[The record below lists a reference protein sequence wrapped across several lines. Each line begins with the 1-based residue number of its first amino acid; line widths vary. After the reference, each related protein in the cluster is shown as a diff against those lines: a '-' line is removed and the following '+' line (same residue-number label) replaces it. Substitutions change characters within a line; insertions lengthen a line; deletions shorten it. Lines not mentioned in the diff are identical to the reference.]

1 MEEQALQ
8 QAVETFLQN
17 PTWAEYYDNAPSGAK
32 EVIALEFYGSTGQD
46 AHNDQERKDVL
57 KEVLENLDDE
67 DKAYLA
73 ENSPNP
79 NERAFYRKM
88 IDGSGASA
96 TGASGATGAAETSAS
111 GATGAAETS
120 ASGATGGESG
130 ATGATGEPQPSTG
143 ATGISETGAT
153 GETGA
158 ANIDL
163 GAFGASGASTTEP
176 VQSTGASGA
185 VNNATA

>member
-111 GATGAAETS
+111 GATG
-120 ASGATGGESG
+120 GESG

-163 GAFGASGASTTEP
+163 GAYGASGASTTEP

>member
-32 EVIALEFYGSTGQD
+32 EVIALEFYGSSSQD
-46 AHNDQERKDVL
+46 AHNDKERKDVL
-57 KEVLENLDDE
+57 KEVIENLDDE
-67 DKAYLA
+67 DKEYIA

-88 IDGSGASA
+88 IDGRGAGA
-96 TGASGATGAAETSAS
+96 TGASGATGATGEANIDI
-111 GATGAAETS
+111 GATGAS
-120 ASGATGGESG
+120 GVAS
-130 ATGATGEPQPSTG
+130 P
-143 ATGISETGAT
+143 
-153 GETGA
+153 
-158 ANIDL
+158 
-163 GAFGASGASTTEP
+163 EP
-176 VQSTGASGA
+176 VASTGASGA

>member
-32 EVIALEFYGSTGQD
+32 EVIALEFYGSTSQD

-88 IDGSGASA
+88 IDGSGVGA
-96 TGASGATGAAETSAS
+96 TGASGATGAE
-111 GATGAAETS
+111 ATGAS
-120 ASGATGGESG
+120 GESG
-130 ATGATGEPQPSTG
+130 ATGAMGESQPSTG
-143 ATGISETGAT
+143 ATGIAETGAT
-153 GETGA
+153 GEMGETGA
-158 ANIDL
+158 ANTDL
-163 GAFGASGASTTEP
+163 GATGASGAATTEP
-176 VQSTGASGA
+176 IPSTGASGA

>member
-32 EVIALEFYGSTGQD
+32 EVIALEFYGSTSQD

-57 KEVLENLDDE
+57 KEVLENLDDD

-88 IDGSGASA
+88 IDGSGAGA
-96 TGASGATGAAETSAS
+96 TGASGATGAA
-111 GATGAAETS
+111 ATG

-130 ATGATGEPQPSTG
+130 ATGATVEPKPSTG
-143 ATGISETGAT
+143 ATGIAETGAT
-153 GETGA
+153 GETGETGA
-158 ANIDL
+158 ANTDL
-163 GAFGASGASTTEP
+163 GASGASGAATTEP

>member
-32 EVIALEFYGSTGQD
+32 EVIALEFYGSTSQD

-88 IDGSGASA
+88 IDGSGAGA
-96 TGASGATGAAETSAS
+96 TGASGATGAA
-111 GATGAAETS
+111 ATGAAATG

-130 ATGATGEPQPSTG
+130 ATWATGEPQPSTG
-143 ATGISETGAT
+143 ATGIAETVATGET

-158 ANIDL
+158 ANTDL
-163 GAFGASGASTTEP
+163 GASGASGAATTEP

>member
-32 EVIALEFYGSTGQD
+32 EVIALEFYGSTSQD

-96 TGASGATGAAETSAS
+96 TGASGATGAAA
-111 GATGAAETS
+111 TS

-143 ATGISETGAT
+143 ATGISETGAM

-158 ANIDL
+158 ANTDL
-163 GAFGASGASTTEP
+163 GASGASGASTTEP

>member
-111 GATGAAETS
+111 GATGD
-120 ASGATGGESG
+120 ESG

-143 ATGISETGAT
+143 ATGISETGAM

>member
-32 EVIALEFYGSTGQD
+32 EVIALEFYGSTSQD

-88 IDGSGASA
+88 IDGSGAGA
-96 TGASGATGAAETSAS
+96 TGASGATGAA
-111 GATGAAETS
+111 ATG

-143 ATGISETGAT
+143 ATGIAETGAT
-153 GETGA
+153 GETGETGA
-158 ANIDL
+158 ANTVL
-163 GAFGASGASTTEP
+163 GASGASGAPTTEP
-176 VQSTGASGA
+176 VQATGASGA
-185 VNNATA
+185 VNKTTA